1 MELPSMI
8 VIGIP
13 TAYPVDFEN
22 TIMSF
27 TRRPVWLDP
36 VTGMNWTPPLAVLSV
51 SRLAWPG
58 GVTIVEFVVQRIRNV
73 VVISAW
79 GAETFEI
86 WKTQFDAVSSRFTP
100 IVVELTVMVP
110 VIPMDRWGM
119 HQNGMEPAT
128 SKNTRNFAVVPGSR
142 S

>member
-1 MELPSMI
+1 M
-8 VIGIP
+8 
-13 TAYPVDFEN
+13 T
-22 TIMSF
+22 SF
-27 TRRPVWLDP
+27 TRRLVWLDP

-79 GAETFEI
+79 GAGTFEI

-100 IVVELTVMVP
+100 IVGELTVMVP

-119 HQNGMEPAT
+119 HQNGMDLPRRRPRAPSRWFPGADRACT
-128 SKNTRNFAVVPGSR
+128 FAPSAH
-142 S
+142 